1 MSFLEIFRKLN
12 NYIGTHKVHLC
23 PAVQG
28 RLMNNGKPLINATI
42 TRTLS
47 YSDGKYTEDMCNTD
61 NEGYFSMPEKSL
73 RSSQPAL
80 LIAERFTSQRIFAH
94 YCGDEYL
101 LWSSQNSGIV
111 LKPEYAIKLQSL
123 NGDMKDEEVLFS
135 FKNINHSHRHEALSV
150 CRWEDDFIII
160 DAEAEFAR
168 MSQGVLEE

>member
-23 PAVQG
+23 PAVKG

-61 NEGYFSMPEKSL
+61 NDGYFSMPEKSL

-80 LIAERFTSQRIFAH
+80 LIAEKFTNQRIYTH
-94 YCGDEYL
+94 YYGDEYL
-101 LWSSQNSGIV
+101 LWSCKNSGISA
-111 LKPEYAIKLQSL
+111 KSEYANKLQSL
-123 NGDMKDEEVLFS
+123 YGDIKDDEIYFS
-135 FKNINHSHRHEALSV
+135 FSNERSRPFKASSI
-150 CRWEDDFIII
+150 CRWQEDFTII
-160 DAEAEFAR
+160 DAEAEFLR
-168 MSQGVLEE
+168 MSQGALEE